1 MRAGAQPDAAEANK
15 KARAEAWV
23 KLKALRNKAR

>member
-1 MRAGAQPDAAEANK
+1 MRAGAQPDATDPNK

-23 KLKALRNKAR
+23 KLKAFRDKVK